1 MLVLGFFDSEDEL
14 VSFDHAVVTA
24 HRWPASELVKRLA
37 EAGFVE
43 VERMQRQVVERPDR
57 RYGAIAARAV

>member
-14 VSFDHAVVTA
+14 GAFDHAVVTA
-24 HRWPASELVKRLA
+24 YRWPASELVKRLP
-37 EAGFVE
+37 EADLDE

-57 RYGAIAARAV
+57 TSGAIAARAA

>member
-14 VSFDHAVVTA
+14 GAFDHAVVTA
-24 HRWPASELVKRLA
+24 YRWPASELVKRLA
-37 EAGFVE
+37 EAGFDE

-57 RYGAIAARAV
+57 TYGAIAARAA